1 MTDTRATLIEM
12 SCNSGTQQVRDDAF
26 WYAAYTSA
34 NHEKRVAE
42 QLVGRG
48 VEHFLPLYEAKP
60 MWQHPAL
67 GLADPG
73 LRNTKSLSKEILSLP
88 MSAETTEQ
96 QVDIVV
102 DSIRNHYA
110 PARACSR
117 NHLISFQGN

>member
-1 MTDTRATLIEM
+1 MTTRSPLIEM
-12 SCNSGTQQVRDDAF
+12 TRNSDAQHVPDAAF

-42 QLVGRG
+42 QLGGRG

-67 GLADPG
+67 GLGNRG
-73 LRNTKSLSKEILSLP
+73 LHNTASLSKEVLSLP

-102 DSIRNHYA
+102 DSIRSYYV
-110 PARACSR
+110 PARVRTA
-117 NHLISFQGN
+117 QAT